1 MHFFTSI
8 FPLLFLALT
17 GVLSHLTAKDTIA
30 KSDHPA
36 FDTAIAQATENTYLG
51 YFYNNES
58 VWIKI
63 HDSTTHAIISET
75 VFKGNGKAVAYLLQS
90 PHIKA
95 AELSVH
101 GPVGEALSKRACL
114 AAAPAPLA
122 KRAAGVFEP
131 TTSLKAALARCFS
144 TY

>member
-51 YFYNNES
+51 YFYNNAS

-101 GPVGEALSKRACL
+101 GPVGEALTEC
-114 AAAPAPLA
+114 
-122 KRAAGVFEP
+122 V
-131 TTSLKAALARCFS
+131 
-144 TY
+144 